1 MNPQA
6 IVDQLESLASK
17 DPRVVA
23 TRRGVPV
30 ATILG
35 VTTGN
40 IRKLA
45 KNLGQDYGLAQQL
58 WKMDIHEAKIL
69 AILLAP
75 LADQTE
81 AELTKWVAGINSW
94 GICDHFAKKLAE
106 TVTDVTG
113 LVPLWV
119 AQEAL
124 YTRRAGLA
132 LIANHCMRQPALDDS
147 LVQTFCEIIC
157 QQSSDER
164 QHVKQA
170 CCWALR
176 ELGKIDT
183 QTHEVAINIA
193 LELLESPDRSRAWV
207 GRCAHKELE
216 VLVKVPER
224 RRLIS
229 SKSKTGAKHMKS
241 RVR

>member
-1 MNPQA
+1 MNAQEL
-6 IVDQLESLASK
+6 VGELELLATK
-17 DPRVVA
+17 DPQVVA

-30 ATILG
+30 ATLLG

-45 KNLGQDYGLAQQL
+45 KTLDQDYVLAKQL
-58 WKMDIHEAKIL
+58 WNMSIHEAKIL
-69 AILLAP
+69 AILVAP
-75 LADQTE
+75 LSEQTNV
-81 AELTKWVAGINSW
+81 ELTGWVANINSW
-94 GICDHFAKKLAE
+94 GICDQFAKKLAA
-106 TVTDVTG
+106 TVTDVMP
-113 LVPLWV
+113 LVRLWV
-119 AQEAL
+119 ADEAL

-132 LIANHCMRQPALDDS
+132 LVANYCMRQHALEDD
-147 LVQTFCEIIC
+147 LAQAFGEIIR
-157 QQSSDER
+157 QQSKDDR

-183 QTHEVAINIA
+183 QTHEQAINIA
-193 LELLESPDRSRAWV
+193 LELVELPSRSSAWV

-216 VLVKVPER
+216 TLIKVPER

-229 SKSKTGAKHMKS
+229 RNSKTGAKHS
-241 RVR
+241 A

>member
-1 MNPQA
+1 MDAQEL
-6 IVDQLESLASK
+6 VRQLEASATK
-17 DPRVVA
+17 DPKVVA
-23 TRRGVPV
+23 TRRGVAV
-30 ATILG
+30 VTVLG

-45 KNLGQDYGLAQQL
+45 KTLDQDYALARQL
-58 WKMDIHEAKIL
+58 WGMDIHEAKIL

-75 LADQTE
+75 LADQTTV
-81 AELTKWVAGINSW
+81 ELSKWVANIHSW

-106 TVTDVTG
+106 TVADVMP
-113 LVPLWV
+113 LVQLWV
-119 AQEAL
+119 AAEAV

-132 LIANHCMRQPALDDS
+132 LIANCCMRQNALDDE
-147 LVQTFCEIIC
+147 LVQTFSGIIL
-157 QQSSDER
+157 QRANDER

-170 CCWALR
+170 NCWALR

-183 QTHEVAINIA
+183 QTHEIAINLA
-193 LELLESPDRSRAWV
+193 LELMESPDRSSAWV

-216 VLVKVPER
+216 TLIKVPER

-229 SKSKTGAKHMKS
+229 RNSKTGAKHAD
-241 RVR
+241 